1 MNQFF
6 QETSM
11 QYPQVHPI
19 VLSKFVPGTRPDVF
33 KQPHYERNLNL
44 YKFVQSI
51 PSEQNRNM
59 YKELKHLK
67 GPDVLY
73 TRPAITVGEFV
84 TIKVLS
90 AKPREKKSSMDSSSS
105 NSKESNKKSNKKS
118 ASSSHKSESTQKIE
132 KSNSKRLKKPSIKQS

>member
-1 MNQFF
+1 MSQFF
-6 QETSM
+6 NETSM

-33 KQPHYERNLNL
+33 KQPFYERNINL
-44 YKFVQSI
+44 FKFIQTI

-67 GPDVLY
+67 GPEILY
-73 TRPAITVGEFV
+73 TKPAITVGEFV

-90 AKPREKKSSMDSSSS
+90 AKPREKKSSRDSTKKSSSS
-105 NSKESNKKSNKKS
+105 NKKSTS
-118 ASSSHKSESTQKIE
+118 QSHKSESASKTE
-132 KSNSKRLKKPSIKQS
+132 KMNSKRLKKPSIK